1 MAGCGQCVHC
11 IESPGGLER
20 ALPGL
25 GILSSAYGSVR
36 ADTALCQLHNQFVRP
51 GAPCAGF
58 AERKEGAEK
67 GEGR

>member
-1 MAGCGQCVHC
+1 MPGCGQCIHC
-11 IESPGGLER
+11 VESPGGLER

-36 ADTALCQLHNQFVRP
+36 GDTALCQLHDQFVRP

-58 AERKEGAEK
+58 AERKENPENSAE
-67 GEGR
+67 R